1 MNRSLGQGALQSPER
16 EFGGQRLRGLGGSK
30 APPETHRDRAIPAY
44 SAANLRKLREAKG
57 ISIHELAA
65 LAELE
70 YGQLQKTE
78 TGQVNPTLFTIIR
91 IAQGLN
97 ITPDTLL
104 KY

>member
-1 MNRSLGQGALQSPER
+1 MTAKQKAQQK
-16 EFGGQRLRGLGGSK
+16 FGS
-30 APPETHRDRAIPAY
+30 
-44 SAANLRKLREAKG
+44 NLRKLREAKG

-78 TGQVNPTLFTIIR
+78 TGQVNPTLYTILR
-91 IAQGLN
+91 IAEGLKVS
-97 ITPDTLL
+97 PDTLL